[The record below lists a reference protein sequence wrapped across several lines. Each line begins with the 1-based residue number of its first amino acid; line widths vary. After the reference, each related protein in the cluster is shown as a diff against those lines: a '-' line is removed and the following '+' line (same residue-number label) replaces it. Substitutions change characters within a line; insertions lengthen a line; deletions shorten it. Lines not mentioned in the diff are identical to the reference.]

1 MPLAF
6 ISRVKEWAQD
16 AGLPQKQIGC
26 SDSSSMVPGREGGR
40 EQGREDWQEGM
51 NAVGVPG
58 SVCWLPGNE
67 EVNAGAELPLTSPTL
82 RGGQDGGSICP
93 GSLST
98 ANAPARASPVLSSSR
113 ARNGRGCQG

>member
-1 MPLAF
+1 
-6 ISRVKEWAQD
+6 
-16 AGLPQKQIGC
+16 
-26 SDSSSMVPGREGGR
+26 MVPRREGGR

-67 EVNAGAELPLTSPTL
+67 EVNAGAELLLTSPTL
-82 RGGQDGGSICP
+82 RGGQDGGSVCP

-98 ANAPARASPVLSSSR
+98 ANAAARASPYSVLVEPGTGEG
-113 ARNGRGCQG
+113 ARVNLGK